1 MKFLLTY
8 QGDTSKPPTPETLA
22 AIGALTR
29 EMIQSGVVLM
39 TGGLV
44 RPNHGTKLK
53 CVGGEHSVTDGPF
66 PETKELIDGFA
77 LVEASSKAE
86 AIALAQRFMS
96 VAGDGEGEVLQV
108 FDGSELPPPGQA
120 P

>member
-8 QGDTSKPPTPETLA
+8 QGDPSVPPAPETMA
-22 AIGALTR
+22 AIGKLTQ
-29 EMIQSGVVLM
+29 EMIASGVVLM

-53 CVGGEHSVTDGPF
+53 YAGGKHTVTDGPF

-77 LVEASSKAE
+77 LVKAGSLQE
-86 AIALAQRFMS
+86 AIGMAQRFMS
-96 VAGDGEGEVLQV
+96 VAGDGEAEVLQV
-108 FDGSELPPPGQA
+108 FDASELGPPG
-120 P
+120 